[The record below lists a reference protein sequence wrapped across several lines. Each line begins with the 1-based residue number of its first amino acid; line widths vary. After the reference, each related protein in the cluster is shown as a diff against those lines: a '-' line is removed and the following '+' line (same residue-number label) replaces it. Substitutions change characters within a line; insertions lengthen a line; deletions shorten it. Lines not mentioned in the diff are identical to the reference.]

1 MAAERRRRTE
11 TDRLQAVV
19 ELLPDAVVVAGMDGS
34 IRYANPAAEHLFG
47 RPAGD
52 LIGSDLGFPVL
63 LGGLAEIEI
72 VRPGGRLVTADLRV
86 AETEWEHER
95 VRLLTLRDATD
106 RKRAEQRSAQLE
118 RERLARAE
126 AEAASVAKSGFLAI
140 MSHELRT
147 PINAVIG
154 YADLLNLG
162 IAGPLNPDQRSKVTR
177 ILESARHLLGLV
189 NEVLDLSRADARE
202 LTVQRRVVRLAPTVD
217 GALAVAQPL
226 ADARGIALRGV
237 CADGTAAYLGDPD
250 RVRQILVHLL
260 DNAVK
265 FTLPGGR
272 VTAECECDVT
282 PAREAHLGD
291 HARWVCARVVDTGIG
306 IAPESL
312 SSIFD
317 PFVQVQSGHTRPS
330 DGSGLG
336 LTVSRRFARLMGGDI
351 TVSSE
356 PGAGSTFTLWLPA
369 ANAGQSVASEIRPSA
384 LLAEQL
390 HGLCEIGATLNAAIP
405 RMLEALVARIR
416 AEELIPGADAIRSA
430 QLADHIATWI
440 ADVASTIAAIEE
452 LRGEPSRLVTDGSD
466 IQLFVAERHGA
477 QRAGLGCTTEGL
489 EREWA
494 ILREELER
502 VVRGVRVHDTVIAEA
517 VGVMDRFIESGR
529 AASVRALLRA
539 RQ

>member
-1 MAAERRRRTE
+1 MPVERRKRTE
-11 TDRLQAVV
+11 KDRLQAVV
-19 ELLPDAVVVAGMDGS
+19 ELLPDAVVIAGMDGN

-72 VRPGGRLVTADLRV
+72 VRPGGRLVTAELRV

-95 VRLLTLRDATD
+95 VRLITLRDATD
-106 RKRAEQRSAQLE
+106 RKRAEQRANQLE
-118 RERLARAE
+118 DERLARAE
-126 AEAASVAKSGFLAI
+126 AEAASEAKSQFLAI

-147 PINAVIG
+147 PLNAVIG
-154 YADLLNLG
+154 YADVLNMG
-162 IAGPLNPDQRSKVTR
+162 IAGPLTPDQRAKVTR
-177 ILESARHLLGLV
+177 ILGSARHLLGLV
-189 NEVLDLSRADARE
+189 NEVLDLSRADAKE
-202 LTVQRRVVRLAPTVD
+202 LTVQRRAVRLAPTVD

-226 ADARGIALRGV
+226 ADARGIELRGA
-237 CADGTAAYLGDPD
+237 CADGSTAFLGDPD

-260 DNAVK
+260 DNAMK

-272 VTAECECDVT
+272 VRVECDCDVT

-306 IAPESL
+306 IPAESL
-312 SSIFD
+312 PGIFD
-317 PFVQVQSGHTRPS
+317 PFVQVQSGHTRPT

-351 TVSSE
+351 TVTSE
-356 PGAGSTFTLWLPA
+356 PEVGSTFTLWLPA
-369 ANAGQSVASEIRPSA
+369 TDIAPESAEMRPSA
-384 LLAEQL
+384 LSAREL
-390 HGLCEIGATLNAAIP
+390 HGLCEIGAAINAAIP
-405 RMLEALVARIR
+405 HMLDALVARLR
-416 AEELIPGADAIRSA
+416 GEELIPGAQAIRSA
-430 QLADHIATWI
+430 QLADHIGTWI
-440 ADVASTIAAIEE
+440 ADVASTIAAIEQ
-452 LRGEPSRLVTDGSD
+452 LRGEPSRLVSDGSD
-466 IQLFVAERHGA
+466 IQMFVAERHGA
-477 QRAGLGCTTEGL
+477 QRAGLGCTTSGL

-502 VVRGVRVHDTVIAEA
+502 VIQGAPVNEAAIAEA